1 MLQDLHMNVSLIKKT
16 TFLKLSAGVYMTKRH
31 VLQLVWK
38 NLIVPGVSTVW
49 MGNLFCTSVSF
60 RFWSHL

>member
-38 NLIVPGVSTVW
+38 NLIVPGVSTV
-49 MGNLFCTSVSF
+49 
-60 RFWSHL
+60 